1 VAEAAERAG
10 RPAPEWWE
18 LERALG
24 AGAEPE
30 LLARLARAR
39 EDGARLAWGEGGRLR
54 LDLRAAY
61 GEGAE
66 LAAARA
72 GLMPY
77 AARLA
82 AALAR
87 LEAGAAATP
96 ASRPARVL
104 RPEAPPTV
112 WVEDEAALREAV
124 AALAAHPAVGID
136 TETTG
141 LSPRRDRLRLVQVGV
156 SDRVW
161 VVDTWRVGDLGP
173 LARLLADGRVRKV
186 GHNLKFDLRFLAGR
200 GVGGATALF
209 DTMLAS
215 QLLAA
220 GEEGVSHSLRAVCRR
235 HLGLALDKREQA
247 GDWSGEIAPA
257 QLAYAALDVAL
268 LVPLAAALE
277 RELERQG
284 MERAAAIEM
293 EALPAVA
300 ALEGA
305 GMAVDAEAL
314 GRALAQGAAEREAAA
329 ARARALLP
337 PRPRRQSHLLPE
349 PLALTSA
356 AEVTA
361 ALRALGLEVPDL
373 REETL
378 ARWGDRPEVA
388 AYLAWRRLDKRAA
401 FLDGLARFAVADGGG
416 WARVYPEYWQ
426 IGASSG
432 RMSCSGPNLQQVPRD
447 AEVRRLFAPPPGR
460 ALVIADYSQVELRI
474 VAALSGDERMREAFR
489 RGEDLHRVTAA
500 LLAGKAPGDVTREE
514 RQAAKAANFGLVYS
528 MGARGLM
535 EYARQGYGVNMG
547 LEEARRVRER
557 FFAAYPGV
565 AAWHER
571 ARREARAAGVTRTVA
586 GRLRRLGPD
595 ARPGDV
601 YNAPVQ
607 GSGADIFKAA
617 LARVWRAVEP
627 LGAVPTAAVHDELVL
642 ECDGGGAPE
651 VAARVGAEMR
661 AAAEEMFPEVPFPV
675 EVHVGADWAEKA

>member
-1 VAEAAERAG
+1 MAEAAERAA
-10 RPAPEWWE
+10 RPAPGWRE
-18 LERALG
+18 LEHALG
-24 AGAEPE
+24 PEAEPE
-30 LLARLARAR
+30 LLARLTRAR
-39 EDGARLAWGEGGRLR
+39 QDGARLVWGEGGRLR

-61 GEGAE
+61 GEEAE

-87 LEAGAAATP
+87 LEAGAMPTP
-96 ASRPARVL
+96 GSSRPARVL
-104 RPEAPPTV
+104 RPEPPPTV
-112 WVEDEAALREAV
+112 WVEDDAALREAV
-124 AALAAHPAVGID
+124 AALAAQPAVGLD

-141 LSPRRDRLRLVQVGV
+141 LSPRRDHLRLVQVGV

-173 LARLLADGRVRKV
+173 LARLLADGRIRKV
-186 GHNLKFDLRFLAGR
+186 GHNLKFDLLFLAGR

-247 GDWSGEIAPA
+247 GDWSGEISPA
-257 QLAYAALDVAL
+257 QRDYAALDVAL

-277 RELERQG
+277 NELAKQG
-284 MERAAAIEM
+284 MARAAAIEM

-314 GRALAQGAAEREAAA
+314 GRTLAQGTAEREAAA

-337 PRPRRQSHLLPE
+337 PRPRLQSHLLPE
-349 PLALTSA
+349 PLALASA

-361 ALRALGLEVPDL
+361 SLRALGVEVGDL

-388 AYLAWRRLDKRAA
+388 AYLAWRRLDKRVA
-401 FLDGLARFAVADGGG
+401 FLDGLARYAVADGR

-432 RMSCSGPNLQQVPRD
+432 RMSCSSPNLQQVPRD

-474 VAALSGDERMREAFR
+474 VAALSGDERMREAFG

-500 LLAGKAPGDVTREE
+500 LLAGKAAGDVSREE

-535 EYARQGYGVNMG
+535 EYARQGYGVDMG
-547 LEEARRVRER
+547 LEEAQRVRER

-565 AAWHER
+565 AAWHDR
-571 ARREARAAGVTRTVA
+571 ARREARAAGGTRTVT

-595 ARPGDV
+595 ARPGDI

-617 LARVWRAVEP
+617 LSRVWRAVEP
-627 LGAVPTAAVHDELVL
+627 LGALPTAAVHDELVL
-642 ECDGGGAPE
+642 ECDAEYAPE

-661 AAAEEMFPEVPFPV
+661 AAAEALLPEVPFPV
-675 EVHVGADWAEKA
+675 EVHVGAHWGEKV